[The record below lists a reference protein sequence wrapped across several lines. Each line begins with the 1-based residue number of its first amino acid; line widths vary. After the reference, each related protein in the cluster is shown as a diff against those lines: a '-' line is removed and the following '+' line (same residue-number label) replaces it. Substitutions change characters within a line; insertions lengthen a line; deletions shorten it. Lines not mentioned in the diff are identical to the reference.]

1 MLHAHIWIS
10 FSYLSPAC
18 TCYFR
23 ALSSGLK
30 KEENTLPAAMQ
41 PQNFRKAING
51 QAVDSYSG
59 FLSSH
64 SWKGG
69 LPDLR
74 ISDAELQ
81 RCGRKVCACMQCAVC
96 VILWPPSVCRK
107 ALRLTD
113 CKVGVMILPDS
124 ISPFLSSPCHLQVF
138 AFSCR
143 SGLGLSQYSFL
154 FDRKYVFTLC
164 THFGRKIDLS

>member
-10 FSYLSPAC
+10 FSNLSPAC
-18 TCYFR
+18 TCSFR

-30 KEENTLPAAMQ
+30 KEEKNTLPAAMQ

-74 ISDAELQ
+74 VSDAELQ

-113 CKVGVMILPDS
+113 CKVGVVILPDS
-124 ISPFLSSPCHLQVF
+124 ISPFLSPPVTFKCLLYLVAVALVYHNTVF
-138 AFSCR
+138 YLIANTCLPSA
-143 SGLGLSQYSFL
+143 L
-154 FDRKYVFTLC
+154 TLAE
-164 THFGRKIDLS
+164 R